1 MDDWLNAVFQWL
13 HQRRS
18 DTSQIGPFFKLIPKL
33 LFWYNDVFL
42 ITFLNKH
49 KLTRKQYSKKESN
62 KNVQN
67 RRIQSSLSIRDKH
80 DCHDSCFQSA
90 FLSFQGYINNYRKR

>member
-1 MDDWLNAVFQWL
+1 MDDWLQAVFQWL

-18 DTSQIGPFFKLIPKL
+18 DTSQLGLFLFKQIPKL
-33 LFWYNDVFL
+33 LFWYNDIFL
-42 ITFLNKH
+42 ISFLNKH
-49 KLTRKQYSKKESN
+49 KMTWKQYSKKESN

-67 RRIQSSLSIRDKH
+67 RRIQSSLSISDKH

-90 FLSFQGYINNYRKR
+90 FLSFQDYINN